1 MATPIV
7 SVVMSV
13 FNGERFL
20 REAVESI
27 LQQSLR
33 EFEFIIVDDGSTDQS
48 ASILDSYESGDARVK
63 VYRKE
68 HSGLIESLNKGCWLA
83 QSKYIARMDAD
94 DIAGKDRLKTQ
105 VAFMDAHPEIGVLG
119 GAIEWIDASG
129 NSLGIHR
136 YPAEDREI
144 KATLL
149 DGCALWHP
157 TVLLRKEAFVSA
169 GGYRSVVVDAEDYDL
184 WLRIAERFQ
193 LANLEAVVLKYRIH
207 SSQVSMRK
215 TAQQTLSILAAQV
228 AASSRRNGLPDP
240 LNSLETVTSEA
251 LAALG
256 VSKARQQ
263 KKLGSYR
270 RDWVRNMYSAGEYR
284 AALEAALEILQSDS
298 QYVDRKV
305 IADLYL
311 LVAKLWWRQKR
322 FAKGSLA
329 IGHALVTSPSTVA
342 RLLEAVFRR
351 LNGSDLRQ

>member
-1 MATPIV
+1 MATPMV

-33 EFEFIIVDDGSTDQS
+33 EFEFIIIDDGSTDHS
-48 ASILDSYESGDARVK
+48 APILDSYQTDDTRVK

-68 HSGLIESLNKGCWLA
+68 HSGLIESLNQGCWLT
-83 QSKYIARMDAD
+83 QSNYIARMDAD
-94 DIAGKDRLKTQ
+94 DIASKDRLKRQ

-119 GAIEWIDASG
+119 GAVEWIDATG
-129 NSLGIHR
+129 NSLGTYR
-136 YPAEDREI
+136 YPAEDRQI

-149 DGCALWHP
+149 EGCALWHP
-157 TVLLRKEAFVSA
+157 TVVLRREAFVLA

-184 WLRIAERFQ
+184 WLRIADHFQ

-207 SSQVSMRK
+207 PSQVSMRK
-215 TAQQTLSILAAQV
+215 TKQQTLSMLAAQV

-240 LNSLETVTSEA
+240 LNSVETVTCEA

-256 VSKARQQ
+256 VTKARQHN
-263 KKLGSYR
+263 KLASYR
-270 RDWVRNMYSAGEYR
+270 RDWVRNMYTAGEYPT
-284 AALEAALEILQSDS
+284 ALKTALETLQSDLE
-298 QYVDRKV
+298 YVERKV

-311 LVAKLWWRQKR
+311 IVAKLCWRQKR
-322 FAKGSLA
+322 FTKSFLA
-329 IGHALVTSPSTVA
+329 IGHAIITRPAVA
-342 RLLEAVFRR
+342 VRLLEAVFRR
-351 LNGSDLRQ
+351 LRRT

>member
-1 MATPIV
+1 MATPVV

-20 REAVESI
+20 CEAVESI
-27 LQQSLR
+27 LEQSLR
-33 EFEFIIVDDGSTDQS
+33 DFEFIIIDDGSTDQS
-48 ASILDSYESGDARVK
+48 AKTLHSYQTHDPRVK

-68 HSGLIESLNKGCWLA
+68 HSGLIESLNQGCWLA
-83 QSKYIARMDAD
+83 QGKYIARMDAD
-94 DIAGKDRLKTQ
+94 DIARQERLKRQ
-105 VAFMDAHPEIGVLG
+105 VDFMDAHPEIGVVG
-119 GAIEWIDASG
+119 GAVEWIDASG

-136 YPAEDREI
+136 YPAEDQQI

-149 DGCALWHP
+149 EGSALWHP

-184 WLRIAERFQ
+184 WLRIADRFQ

-207 SSQVSMRK
+207 PSQVSIRK
-215 TAQQTLSILAAQV
+215 TAQQTLSMLGAQA

-240 LNSLETVTSEA
+240 LNSVKTITCET

-263 KKLGSYR
+263 NKLASYR
-270 RDWVRNMYSAGEYR
+270 RDWVRNMCAAGEYS
-284 AALEAALEILQSDS
+284 AAVEAALETLQSDLEH
-298 QYVDRKV
+298 VDRKV

-311 LVAKLWWRQKR
+311 MVAKLCWNQKR
-322 FAKGSLA
+322 FAKSLLA
-329 IGHALVTSPSTVA
+329 IGHAIIAWPAVAA
-342 RLLEAVFRR
+342 RLPEAAFRR
-351 LNGSDLRQ
+351 LRPT